1 METGFMRRY
10 INLKGSNEDYSS
22 KGRVDNFKEN
32 ELGVKSHI
40 SRDSDLG
47 SFIGFMCIASIFVI
61 ATLGFV
67 KLFAKLIRFII
78 IGFMKLL
85 R

>member
-10 INLKGSNEDYSS
+10 INLNNSDSS
-22 KGRVDNFKEN
+22 KGRVDNFKET

-40 SRDSDLG
+40 SRDSDSG

>member
-1 METGFMRRY
+1 MGTGFMRRY
-10 INLKGSNEDYSS
+10 INLNNSDNNS
-22 KGRVDNFKEN
+22 KGRVDNFKEA
-32 ELGVKSHI
+32 ELGVKSHM

-47 SFIGFMCIASIFVI
+47 SFIGFMCIASVFVI

-67 KLFAKLIRFII
+67 KLFTKLIRFII

>member
-10 INLKGSNEDYSS
+10 INLNNSDDSS
-22 KGRVDNFKEN
+22 KGRVDSFKET

-61 ATLGFV
+61 TTLGFV

>member
-1 METGFMRRY
+1 MEAGFMRRY
-10 INLKGSNEDYSS
+10 INLNNSDDSS

-47 SFIGFMCIASIFVI
+47 SFIGFMCIAVSV
-61 ATLGFV
+61 
-67 KLFAKLIRFII
+67 I
-78 IGFMKLL
+78 IGIGISRMGVALV
-85 R
+85 